1 MNSTKN
7 LALPA
12 SITTPLQRLE
22 HPLFEQHRITV
33 WIKRDDL
40 NHPQIQ
46 GNKWH
51 KLKYNL
57 AAAVQQGKTG
67 LLTFGGAYS
76 NHLAATAYA
85 AQRFGLSSI
94 GLIRGDELADHPEKW
109 SHTLTNAHAH
119 GMQLHFLSRADYRR
133 RHHADFLKALIAQHP
148 HAYLLPEGGSNALA
162 LKGVGELMD
171 EIERQLPSW
180 THLFCAVGTG
190 ATLAGLIKHAQPAAF
205 ERTLYGVAALTP
217 ADSLKPQIQAWI
229 GQKTSLNWQLLHF
242 QQAGAYAKL
251 PPTLAALKE
260 EWETRWQ
267 LPLDP
272 VYTVKMVYGLFAQ
285 LQQNRL
291 PRGAQVVLLHTGG
304 LQGNTQ
310 TSHKVSQ

>member
-7 LALPA
+7 PALPA

-22 HPLFEQHRITV
+22 HPLFEQHRVSV

-40 NHPQIQ
+40 NHPLIQ

-57 AAAVQQGKTG
+57 TAAVQQGKTG

-76 NHLAATAYA
+76 NHIAATACA
-85 AQRFGLSSI
+85 AQLFGLTSI
-94 GLIRGDELADHPEKW
+94 GLIRGGELANHPEKW
-109 SHTLTNAHAH
+109 SHTLKNAHAS
-119 GMQLHFLSRADYRR
+119 GMQLQFLNRTDYRR
-133 RHHADFLKALIAQHP
+133 RQDADFLDALVAQHP

-171 EIERQLPSW
+171 EIERQLPAW
-180 THLFCAVGTG
+180 THLYCAVGTG
-190 ATLAGLIKHAQPAAF
+190 ATLAGLVKHAKPAATG
-205 ERTLYGVAALTP
+205 RTINGVAVLTQADAL
-217 ADSLKPQIQAWI
+217 LPQIQNWI
-229 GQKTSLNWQLLHF
+229 DSTDRPPPVKWHLLSF

-251 PPTLAALKE
+251 PPALATLKQ
-260 EWETRWQ
+260 EWENRWQ

-272 VYTVKMVYGLFAQ
+272 VYTVKMIYGFFEQ

-291 PRGAQVVLLHTGG
+291 PPGAQVVLLHTGG

-310 TSHKVSQ
+310 T